1 MLSFY
6 ISGSPG
12 FVFLNPLSLATDDC
26 RSVLAVKGSL
36 RRFAPW
42 TAAGRSG
49 RRGCLRGKGDV
60 PASAGP
66 DQRVRTSNP
75 RLEFDCRHGFD
86 VRVTPRDNYGV
97 LRRVSVLLGQSLA
110 RPDLVLDAFAGW
122 ISSDVQDD
130 ALASLVDE
138 CKLHKRAVSQRPDT
152 ELVFKGLGVAKRYC
166 RRDSIG
172 DSFLQRRPRAGH
184 PGAPPGRDAPPPQ
197 PLPGWKAQLR

>member
-1 MLSFY
+1 MLDKRQDFRDGARRTGLVIRHHGGFHGLNPAALY
-6 ISGSPG
+6 RTIKYVIVPCLGSPG

-86 VRVTPRDNYGV
+86 VRLTPPRDN
-97 LRRVSVLLGQSLA
+97 
-110 RPDLVLDAFAGW
+110 
-122 ISSDVQDD
+122 
-130 ALASLVDE
+130 
-138 CKLHKRAVSQRPDT
+138 
-152 ELVFKGLGVAKRYC
+152 
-166 RRDSIG
+166 
-172 DSFLQRRPRAGH
+172 
-184 PGAPPGRDAPPPQ
+184 
-197 PLPGWKAQLR
+197 